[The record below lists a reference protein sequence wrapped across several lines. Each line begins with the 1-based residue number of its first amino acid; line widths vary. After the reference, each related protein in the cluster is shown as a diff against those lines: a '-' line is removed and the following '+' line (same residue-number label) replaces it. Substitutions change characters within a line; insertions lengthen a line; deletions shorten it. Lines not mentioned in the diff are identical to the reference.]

1 MKKSFTKFET
11 GYDAGMRTHT
21 SDVWL
26 VVIKGA
32 YERLLLSGSQGWP
45 TRESRGRAA
54 DNFL

>member
-32 YERLLLSGSQGWP
+32 YERPIVVRLP
-45 TRESRGRAA
+45 RVA
-54 DNFL
+54 DS